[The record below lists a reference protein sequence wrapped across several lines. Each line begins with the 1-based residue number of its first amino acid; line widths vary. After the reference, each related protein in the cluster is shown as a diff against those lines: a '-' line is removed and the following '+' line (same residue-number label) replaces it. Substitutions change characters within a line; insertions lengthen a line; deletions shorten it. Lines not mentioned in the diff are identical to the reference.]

1 MLFSVGL
8 KTRCILYTINM
19 ADDKRQLM
27 RSLGFLSSLGISM
40 VAASFIGLFI
50 GYYLDKWLG
59 TSPWMTLIW
68 LGFGIASGFRNIFI
82 LTRRALR
89 EQDQEEEQDKQA
101 DGPD

>member
-1 MLFSVGL
+1 
-8 KTRCILYTINM
+8 M
-19 ADDKRQLM
+19 ADDKRQLIK
-27 RSLGFLSSLGISM
+27 SLSFLSSLGISM

-50 GYYLDKWLG
+50 GIYLDKWLG

-68 LGFGIASGFRNIFI
+68 LGIGIISGFRNIFI

-89 EQDQEEEQDKQA
+89 DFEQEEEQDQKD

>member
-1 MLFSVGL
+1 
-8 KTRCILYTINM
+8 M

-27 RSLGFLSSLGISM
+27 KSLSFLSSLGISM

-50 GYYLDKWLG
+50 GIYLDKWLG

-68 LGFGIASGFRNIFI
+68 LGIGIISGFRNIFI

-89 EQDQEEEQDKQA
+89 DIEQDEEQDQKD
-101 DGPD
+101 DRPD

>member
-1 MLFSVGL
+1 
-8 KTRCILYTINM
+8 
-19 ADDKRQLM
+19 
-27 RSLGFLSSLGISM
+27 M

-50 GYYLDKWLG
+50 GIYLDKWLG

-68 LGFGIASGFRNIFI
+68 LGIGIISGFRNIFI

-89 EQDQEEEQDKQA
+89 DIEQDEEQDQKD

>member
-1 MLFSVGL
+1 
-8 KTRCILYTINM
+8 M
-19 ADDKRQLM
+19 ADDKRQLI

-40 VAASFIGLFI
+40 VASSFIGLFI

-68 LGFGIASGFRNIFI
+68 LGIGIISGFRNIFI

-89 EQDQEEEQDKQA
+89 EQDQEEEQDQKV